1 MSFYIRQLKILHN
14 MNSPTF
20 LVKTLLIFLTCLFFT
35 TPGWGQSINSSGNI
49 FGIQQTQLSGFSD
62 DERVKVLLLNLLP
75 SGMTE
80 TAAEEIAKALQL
92 NVYNTNHFS
101 VVGPSEWNAQIKD
114 RDPTL
119 ADCHDIACGV
129 MIGKMFH
136 ADKVLVGTIHS
147 EIMLND
153 NDKEEQSIILSIR
166 LVDTRTNITD
176 FTDEVQFN
184 DLKMHDELFR
194 MAERISENSLLLG
207 NVLAVKHSGISI
219 NFGRA
224 QGIKIG
230 HRLVISRRKSFK
242 LDSVE
247 KTAGKTFQKIALAE
261 IVRVSDLSSEAVIV
275 QKISSV
281 AKGDQIQTYVNN
293 EKLIHLITQTRKELD
308 IQKKLKPK
316 NRVIRLGPTVTKG
329 STDFSNWSKRF
340 NLTKSE
346 HDLWFYTT
354 AGAVAVTI
362 LFLSGTFNISGFL
375 NILPW
380 VAGAGS
386 VYSGIKYFH
395 YREMLNE
402 LSTEGR
408 SRGFLTNSL
417 TNELSGWHWTPV
429 KKGFNI
435 AWVKHF

>member
-1 MSFYIRQLKILHN
+1 
-14 MNSPTF
+14 MNSFTL
-20 LVKTLLIFLTCLFFT
+20 LVKTLLIFFTSLFFT
-35 TPGWGQSINSSGNI
+35 TPGWGQSNNSSGNI

-75 SGMTE
+75 SGITE
-80 TAAEEIAKALQL
+80 TAAVEIAKALQL

-129 MIGKMFH
+129 MIGKMFN

-153 NDKEEQSIILSIR
+153 NGKEERSIILSIR

-176 FTDEVQFN
+176 FTDEVQFR
-184 DLKMHDELFR
+184 DLNMHDELFR
-194 MAERISENSLLLG
+194 MAERISDNSLLLG
-207 NVLAVKHSGISI
+207 NVLAVKHSGIII
-219 NFGRA
+219 NLGRA

-242 LDSVE
+242 SDSAENTV
-247 KTAGKTFQKIALAE
+247 GKTFQKIALAE
-261 IVRVSDLSSEAVIV
+261 IVQVSDLSSEAVIV
-275 QKISSV
+275 QKILSV

-293 EKLIHLITQTRKELD
+293 EKLIYLITQTRKELD

-316 NRVIRLGPTVTKG
+316 NRVIRLGPTVTKV

-346 HDLWFYTT
+346 HDRWLYTT
-354 AGAVAVTI
+354 VGAGAATI

-375 NILPW
+375 SILPW

-395 YREMLNE
+395 YREMINE

-408 SRGFLTNSL
+408 SSGFLNSSL
-417 TNELSGWHWTPV
+417 TNDLPGCHWTPV
-429 KKGFNI
+429 KNGFNI
-435 AWVKHF
+435 AWVKHS

>member
-1 MSFYIRQLKILHN
+1 
-14 MNSPTF
+14 MNSSTF
-20 LVKTLLIFLTCLFFT
+20 LVKTLLIFFTSLFFT
-35 TPGWGQSINSSGNI
+35 TPGWGQSNNSSGNI

-75 SGMTE
+75 SGITE
-80 TAAEEIAKALQL
+80 TAAVEIAKALQL

-129 MIGKMFH
+129 MIGKMFN

-153 NDKEEQSIILSIR
+153 NGKEERSIILSIR

-176 FTDEVQFN
+176 FTDEVQFS

-194 MAERISENSLLLG
+194 MAERISDNSLLLG
-207 NVLAVKHSGISI
+207 NVLAVKHSGIII
-219 NFGRA
+219 NLGRA

-230 HRLVISRRKSFK
+230 HRLVVSRRKSFK
-242 LDSVE
+242 SDSAENTV
-247 KTAGKTFQKIALAE
+247 GKTFQKIALAE
-261 IVRVSDLSSEAVIV
+261 IVQVSDLSSEAVIV
-275 QKISSV
+275 QKILSV

-293 EKLIHLITQTRKELD
+293 EKLIYLITQTRKELD

-316 NRVIRLGPTVTKG
+316 NRVIRLGPTVTKV

-346 HDLWFYTT
+346 HDRWLYTT
-354 AGAVAVTI
+354 VGAGAATI

-375 NILPW
+375 SILPW

-402 LSTEGR
+402 LSIEGR
-408 SRGFLTNSL
+408 SRGFLNSSL
-417 TNELSGWHWTPV
+417 TNELPGWHWTPV

>member
-1 MSFYIRQLKILHN
+1 

-20 LVKTLLIFLTCLFFT
+20 MVKSLLIYLTFLFLT
-35 TPGWGQSINSSGNI
+35 TPGWGQSNNSSGNI
-49 FGIQQTQLSGFSD
+49 FGIQQAQLSGFSD

-80 TAAEEIAKALQL
+80 TAAEEIEKVLQL
-92 NVYNTNHFS
+92 NVYNTNHFT

-114 RDPTL
+114 RDPTM

-153 NDKEEQSIILSIR
+153 KGKEEPSIILSIR

-230 HRLVISRRKSFK
+230 QRLVISRRKSFK
-242 LDSVE
+242 SDSVE

-261 IVRVSDLSSEAVIV
+261 IVQVSDLSSEAVIV

-281 AKGDQIQTYVNN
+281 VQGDQIQTYVNN

-308 IQKKLKPK
+308 TQKKLKPK
-316 NRVIRLGPTVTKG
+316 KQVIRLGPTITKG
-329 STDFSNWSKRF
+329 SIFSNWSKLY
-340 NLTKSE
+340 NLKKSQ
-346 HDLWFYTT
+346 HDRWLYTT
-354 AGAVAVTI
+354 AGAGTATI
-362 LFLSGTFNISGFL
+362 ILLSGAFDISGFL
-375 NILPW
+375 SILPW

-408 SRGFLTNSL
+408 SRGFLSGSL
-417 TNELSGWHWTPV
+417 TNELPGWHWTPV

>member
-1 MSFYIRQLKILHN
+1 MSFFIRQLKILHN
-14 MNSPTF
+14 MNSFTF
-20 LVKTLLIFLTCLFFT
+20 LVKTLLIFFTSLFFT
-35 TPGWGQSINSSGNI
+35 TPGWGQSNNSSGNI

-75 SGMTE
+75 SGITE
-80 TAAEEIAKALQL
+80 TAAVEIAKALQL

-153 NDKEEQSIILSIR
+153 NGKEERSIILSIR

-194 MAERISENSLLLG
+194 MAERISDNSLLLG
-207 NVLAVKHSGISI
+207 NVLAVKHSGIII
-219 NFGRA
+219 NLGRA

-242 LDSVE
+242 SDSAENTV
-247 KTAGKTFQKIALAE
+247 GKTFQKIALAE
-261 IVRVSDLSSEAVIV
+261 IVQVSDLSSEAVIV
-275 QKISSV
+275 QKLLSV

-293 EKLIHLITQTRKELD
+293 EKLIYLITQTRKELD

-316 NRVIRLGPTVTKG
+316 NRVIRLGPTVTKV

-346 HDLWFYTT
+346 HDRWLYTT
-354 AGAVAVTI
+354 VGAGAATI

-375 NILPW
+375 SILPW

-402 LSTEGR
+402 LSIEGR
-408 SRGFLTNSL
+408 SRGFLNSSL
-417 TNELSGWHWTPV
+417 TNELPGWHWTPV

>member
-1 MSFYIRQLKILHN
+1 

-35 TPGWGQSINSSGNI
+35 TPGWGQSNNSSGNI

-92 NVYNTNHFS
+92 NVYNTNHFT

-153 NDKEEQSIILSIR
+153 KGKEEPSIILSIR

-207 NVLAVKHSGISI
+207 NVLAIKHSGIII
-219 NFGRA
+219 NLGRA

-242 LDSVE
+242 SDSVE
-247 KTAGKTFQKIALAE
+247 KTARKTFQKIALAE
-261 IVRVSDLSSEAVIV
+261 IVQVSDLSSEAVIV

-308 IQKKLKPK
+308 TQKKLKPK
-316 NRVIRLGPTVTKG
+316 KQVIRLGPTITKG
-329 STDFSNWSKRF
+329 SIFSNCSKLY
-340 NLTKSE
+340 NLTKSQ
-346 HDLWFYTT
+346 HDRWLYTT
-354 AGAVAVTI
+354 AGAGTATI
-362 LFLSGTFNISGFL
+362 ILLSGAFDISGFL
-375 NILPW
+375 SILPW

-408 SRGFLTNSL
+408 SRGFLSGSL
-417 TNELSGWHWTPV
+417 TNELPGWHWTPV

>member
-1 MSFYIRQLKILHN
+1 

-20 LVKTLLIFLTCLFFT
+20 LVKTLLIFLTCLFIT
-35 TPGWGQSINSSGNI
+35 TPSWGQCNNSSGNI
-49 FGIQQTQLSGFSD
+49 FGIEETQLSGFSD

-153 NDKEEQSIILSIR
+153 NGIEEPSIILSIR

-242 LDSVE
+242 SDSVE

-346 HDLWFYTT
+346 HDRWLYTT
-354 AGAVAVTI
+354 AGAGAATI
-362 LFLSGTFNISGFL
+362 LFLSGTLNISGFL
-375 NILPW
+375 DILPR

-408 SRGFLTNSL
+408 SRGFLKSSL
-417 TNELSGWHWTPV
+417 TNELSGWYWTPV

-435 AWVKHF
+435 AWVKHY

>member
-1 MSFYIRQLKILHN
+1 

-35 TPGWGQSINSSGNI
+35 TPGWGQSNNSSGNI
-49 FGIQQTQLSGFSD
+49 FGTQQTQLSGFSD
-62 DERVKVLLLNLLP
+62 DERVKILLLNLLP

-129 MIGKMFH
+129 MIGNMFH

-153 NDKEEQSIILSIR
+153 NGKEEPSIILSIR

-242 LDSVE
+242 SDLVG

-316 NRVIRLGPTVTKG
+316 NLVVRLGPTVTKG

-346 HDLWFYTT
+346 HDRWLYTT
-354 AGAVAVTI
+354 AGAGATTI
-362 LFLSGTFNISGFL
+362 LFLSGTLNISGFL

-408 SRGFLTNSL
+408 SRGFLTSSL

>member
-1 MSFYIRQLKILHN
+1 
-14 MNSPTF
+14 MNSIPF
-20 LVKTLLIFLTCLFFT
+20 LVKTLLIFFTSLFFT
-35 TPGWGQSINSSGNI
+35 NPGWGQSNNSSGNI

-75 SGMTE
+75 SGITE
-80 TAAEEIAKALQL
+80 TAAVEIAKALQL

-114 RDPTL
+114 RNPTL

-153 NDKEEQSIILSIR
+153 NGKEERSIILSIR

-194 MAERISENSLLLG
+194 MAERISDNSLLLG
-207 NVLAVKHSGISI
+207 NVLAVKHSGIII
-219 NFGRA
+219 NLGRA

-242 LDSVE
+242 SDSAENTV
-247 KTAGKTFQKIALAE
+247 GKTFQKIALAE
-261 IVRVSDLSSEAVIV
+261 IVQVSDLSSEAVIV
-275 QKISSV
+275 QKILSV

-293 EKLIHLITQTRKELD
+293 EKLIYLITQTRKELD

-316 NRVIRLGPTVTKG
+316 NRVIRLGPTVTKV

-346 HDLWFYTT
+346 HDRWLYTT
-354 AGAVAVTI
+354 VGAGAATI

-375 NILPW
+375 SILPW

-395 YREMLNE
+395 YREMINE

-408 SRGFLTNSL
+408 SRGFLNSSL
-417 TNELSGWHWTPV
+417 ANELPGWHWTPV

>member
-35 TPGWGQSINSSGNI
+35 TPGWGQSNNSSGNI

-153 NDKEEQSIILSIR
+153 NGKEEPSIILSIR

-242 LDSVE
+242 LNSVE

-293 EKLIHLITQTRKELD
+293 EKLIHLISQTRKELD

-316 NRVIRLGPTVTKG
+316 NQVIRLGPTVTKG

-346 HDLWFYTT
+346 HDRWLYTT
-354 AGAVAVTI
+354 AGAGAATI
-362 LFLSGTFNISGFL
+362 LFLSGTLNISGFL

-395 YREMLNE
+395 FREMLNE

-408 SRGFLTNSL
+408 SRGFLTSSL

>member
-1 MSFYIRQLKILHN
+1 

-20 LVKTLLIFLTCLFFT
+20 MVKFLLIYLTFLFLT
-35 TPGWGQSINSSGNI
+35 TPGWGQSNNSSGNI
-49 FGIQQTQLSGFSD
+49 FGIQQAQLSGFSD

-80 TAAEEIAKALQL
+80 TAAEEIEKVLQL
-92 NVYNTNHFS
+92 NVYNTNHFT

-153 NDKEEQSIILSIR
+153 KGKEEPSIILSIR

-230 HRLVISRRKSFK
+230 QRLVISRRKSFK
-242 LDSVE
+242 SDSVE

-261 IVRVSDLSSEAVIV
+261 IVQVSDLSSEAVIV

-281 AKGDQIQTYVNN
+281 VQGDQIQTYVNN

-308 IQKKLKPK
+308 TQKKLKPK
-316 NRVIRLGPTVTKG
+316 KQVIRLGPTITKG
-329 STDFSNWSKRF
+329 SIFSNWSKLY
-340 NLTKSE
+340 NLKKSQ
-346 HDLWFYTT
+346 HDRWLYTT
-354 AGAVAVTI
+354 AGAGTATI
-362 LFLSGTFNISGFL
+362 ILLSGAFDISGFL
-375 NILPW
+375 SILPW

-386 VYSGIKYFH
+386 VYSGIKYLH

-408 SRGFLTNSL
+408 SRGFLTSSL

>member
-1 MSFYIRQLKILHN
+1 
-14 MNSPTF
+14 MNSITF
-20 LVKTLLIFLTCLFFT
+20 LVKTLLIFFTSLFFT
-35 TPGWGQSINSSGNI
+35 TPGWGQSNNSSGNI

-62 DERVKVLLLNLLP
+62 DKRVKVLLLNLLP
-75 SGMTE
+75 SGITE
-80 TAAEEIAKALQL
+80 TAAVEIAKALQL

-114 RDPTL
+114 RNPTL

-153 NDKEEQSIILSIR
+153 NGKEERSIILSIR

-194 MAERISENSLLLG
+194 MAERISDNSLLLG
-207 NVLAVKHSGISI
+207 NVLAVKHSGIII
-219 NFGRA
+219 NLGRA

-242 LDSVE
+242 SDSAENTV
-247 KTAGKTFQKIALAE
+247 GKTFQKIALAE
-261 IVRVSDLSSEAVIV
+261 IVQVSDLSSEAVIV
-275 QKISSV
+275 QKILSV

-293 EKLIHLITQTRKELD
+293 EKLIYLITQTRKELD

-316 NRVIRLGPTVTKG
+316 NRVIRLGPTVTKV

-346 HDLWFYTT
+346 HDRWLYTT
-354 AGAVAVTI
+354 VGAGAATI

-375 NILPW
+375 SILPW

-395 YREMLNE
+395 YREMINE

-408 SRGFLTNSL
+408 SRGFLNSSL
-417 TNELSGWHWTPV
+417 TNELPGWHWTPV

>member
-1 MSFYIRQLKILHN
+1 
-14 MNSPTF
+14 MNSITF
-20 LVKTLLIFLTCLFFT
+20 LMKTLLIFFTSLFFT
-35 TPGWGQSINSSGNI
+35 TPGWGQSNNSSGNI

-62 DERVKVLLLNLLP
+62 DKRVKVLLLNLLP
-75 SGMTE
+75 SGITE
-80 TAAEEIAKALQL
+80 TAAVEIAKALQL

-114 RDPTL
+114 RNPTL

-153 NDKEEQSIILSIR
+153 NGKEERSIILSIR

-194 MAERISENSLLLG
+194 MAERISDNSLLLG
-207 NVLAVKHSGISI
+207 NVLAVKHSGVII
-219 NFGRA
+219 NLGRA

-242 LDSVE
+242 SDSAENTV
-247 KTAGKTFQKIALAE
+247 GKTFQKIALAE
-261 IVRVSDLSSEAVIV
+261 IVQVSDLSSEAVIV
-275 QKISSV
+275 QKILSV

-293 EKLIHLITQTRKELD
+293 EKLIYLITQTRKELD

-316 NRVIRLGPTVTKG
+316 NRVIRLGPTVTKV

-346 HDLWFYTT
+346 HDRWLYTT
-354 AGAVAVTI
+354 VGAGAATI
-362 LFLSGTFNISGFL
+362 LFLGGTFNISGFL
-375 NILPW
+375 SILPW

-395 YREMLNE
+395 YREMINE

-408 SRGFLTNSL
+408 SRGFLNSSL
-417 TNELSGWHWTPV
+417 TNELPGWHWTPV

>member
-1 MSFYIRQLKILHN
+1 

-20 LVKTLLIFLTCLFFT
+20 MVKSLLIYLTFLFLT
-35 TPGWGQSINSSGNI
+35 TPGWGQSNNSSGNI
-49 FGIQQTQLSGFSD
+49 FGIQQAQLSGFSD

-92 NVYNTNHFS
+92 NVYNTNHFT

-114 RDPTL
+114 RDPTM

-153 NDKEEQSIILSIR
+153 KGKEEPSIILSIR

-230 HRLVISRRKSFK
+230 QRLVISRRKSFK
-242 LDSVE
+242 SDSVE

-261 IVRVSDLSSEAVIV
+261 IVQVSDLSSEAVIV

-308 IQKKLKPK
+308 TQKKLKPK
-316 NRVIRLGPTVTKG
+316 KQVIRLGPTITKG
-329 STDFSNWSKRF
+329 SIFSNWSKLY
-340 NLTKSE
+340 NLTKSQ
-346 HDLWFYTT
+346 HDRWLYTT
-354 AGAVAVTI
+354 AGAGTATI
-362 LFLSGTFNISGFL
+362 ILLSGAFDISGFL
-375 NILPW
+375 SILPW

-408 SRGFLTNSL
+408 SRGFLSGSL
-417 TNELSGWHWTPV
+417 TNELPGWHWTPV

>member
-1 MSFYIRQLKILHN
+1 

-35 TPGWGQSINSSGNI
+35 TPGWGQSNNSSGNI

-92 NVYNTNHFS
+92 NVYNTNHFT

-147 EIMLND
+147 EIILND
-153 NDKEEQSIILSIR
+153 NGKEEPSIILSIR

-230 HRLVISRRKSFK
+230 HRLVISRRNSFK
-242 LDSVE
+242 SDSVE

-261 IVRVSDLSSEAVIV
+261 IVQVSDLSSEAVIV

-281 AKGDQIQTYVNN
+281 VQGDQIQTYVNN

-308 IQKKLKPK
+308 TQKKLKPK
-316 NRVIRLGPTVTKG
+316 KQVIRLGPTITKG
-329 STDFSNWSKRF
+329 SIFSNWSKLY
-340 NLTKSE
+340 NLTKSQ
-346 HDLWFYTT
+346 HDRWLYTT
-354 AGAVAVTI
+354 AGAGTATI
-362 LFLSGTFNISGFL
+362 ILLSGAFDISGFL
-375 NILPW
+375 SILPW

-408 SRGFLTNSL
+408 SRGFLSGSL
-417 TNELSGWHWTPV
+417 TNELPGWHWTPV

>member
-1 MSFYIRQLKILHN
+1 
-14 MNSPTF
+14 MNSFTF
-20 LVKTLLIFLTCLFFT
+20 LVKTLLIFFTSLFFT
-35 TPGWGQSINSSGNI
+35 TPLWGQSNNSSGNI

-75 SGMTE
+75 SGITE
-80 TAAEEIAKALQL
+80 TAAVEIAKALQL

-129 MIGKMFH
+129 MIGKMFN

-153 NDKEEQSIILSIR
+153 NGKEERSIILSIR

-176 FTDEVQFN
+176 FTDEVQFS

-194 MAERISENSLLLG
+194 MAERISDNSLLLG
-207 NVLAVKHSGISI
+207 NVLAVKHSGIII
-219 NFGRA
+219 NLGRA

-242 LDSVE
+242 SDSAENTV
-247 KTAGKTFQKIALAE
+247 GKTFQKIALAE
-261 IVRVSDLSSEAVIV
+261 IVQVSDLSSEAVIV
-275 QKISSV
+275 QKILSV

-293 EKLIHLITQTRKELD
+293 EKLIYLITQTRKELD

-316 NRVIRLGPTVTKG
+316 NRVIRLGPTVTKV

-346 HDLWFYTT
+346 HDRWLYTT
-354 AGAVAVTI
+354 VGAGAATI

-375 NILPW
+375 SILPW

-395 YREMLNE
+395 YREMINE

-408 SRGFLTNSL
+408 SRGFLTSSL
-417 TNELSGWHWTPV
+417 TNDLPGWHWTPV

>member
-1 MSFYIRQLKILHN
+1 

-35 TPGWGQSINSSGNI
+35 TPGWGQSNNSSGNI

-153 NDKEEQSIILSIR
+153 NGKEEPSIILSIR

-242 LDSVE
+242 SDSVE

-293 EKLIHLITQTRKELD
+293 EKLIHLISQTRKELD

-316 NRVIRLGPTVTKG
+316 NLAVRLGPTVTKG

-346 HDLWFYTT
+346 HDRWLYTT
-354 AGAVAVTI
+354 AGAGAATI
-362 LFLSGTFNISGFL
+362 LFLSGTLNISGFL
-375 NILPW
+375 DILPW

-408 SRGFLTNSL
+408 SRGFLTSSL
-417 TNELSGWHWTPV
+417 TNEFSGWHWTPV

-435 AWVKHF
+435 AWVKYF

>member
-1 MSFYIRQLKILHN
+1 
-14 MNSPTF
+14 MNSSTF
-20 LVKTLLIFLTCLFFT
+20 LVKTLLIFFTSLFFT
-35 TPGWGQSINSSGNI
+35 TPGWGQSNNSSGNI

-75 SGMTE
+75 SGITE
-80 TAAEEIAKALQL
+80 TAAVEIAKALQL

-153 NDKEEQSIILSIR
+153 NGKEEQSIILSIR

-194 MAERISENSLLLG
+194 MAERISDNSLLLG
-207 NVLAVKHSGISI
+207 NVLAVKHSGIII
-219 NFGRA
+219 NLGRA

-242 LDSVE
+242 SDSAENTV
-247 KTAGKTFQKIALAE
+247 GKTFQKIALAE
-261 IVRVSDLSSEAVIV
+261 IVQVSDLSSEAVIV
-275 QKISSV
+275 QKILSV

-293 EKLIHLITQTRKELD
+293 EKLIYLITQTRKELD

-316 NRVIRLGPTVTKG
+316 NRVIRLGPTVTKV

-340 NLTKSE
+340 NMTKSE
-346 HDLWFYTT
+346 HDRWLYTT
-354 AGAVAVTI
+354 VGAGAATI

-375 NILPW
+375 SILPW

-402 LSTEGR
+402 LSIEGR
-408 SRGFLTNSL
+408 SRGFLNSSL
-417 TNELSGWHWTPV
+417 TNELPGWHWTPV

>member
-1 MSFYIRQLKILHN
+1 
-14 MNSPTF
+14 MNSITF
-20 LVKTLLIFLTCLFFT
+20 LVKTLLIFFTSLFFT
-35 TPGWGQSINSSGNI
+35 NPGWGQSNNSSGNI

-75 SGMTE
+75 SGITE
-80 TAAEEIAKALQL
+80 TAAVEIAKALQL

-114 RDPTL
+114 RNPTL

-153 NDKEEQSIILSIR
+153 NGKEERSIILSIR

-194 MAERISENSLLLG
+194 MAERISDNSLLLG
-207 NVLAVKHSGISI
+207 NVLAVKHSGIII
-219 NFGRA
+219 NLGRA

-242 LDSVE
+242 SDSAENTV
-247 KTAGKTFQKIALAE
+247 GKTFQKIALAE
-261 IVRVSDLSSEAVIV
+261 IVQVSDLSSEAVIV
-275 QKISSV
+275 QKILSV

-293 EKLIHLITQTRKELD
+293 EKLIYLITQTRKELD

-316 NRVIRLGPTVTKG
+316 NRVIRLGPTVTKV

-346 HDLWFYTT
+346 HDRWLYTT
-354 AGAVAVTI
+354 VGAGAATI

-375 NILPW
+375 SILPW

-395 YREMLNE
+395 YREMINE

-408 SRGFLTNSL
+408 SRGFLNSSL
-417 TNELSGWHWTPV
+417 ANELPGWHWTPV

>member
-1 MSFYIRQLKILHN
+1 
-14 MNSPTF
+14 MNSITF
-20 LVKTLLIFLTCLFFT
+20 LVKTLLIFFTSLFFT
-35 TPGWGQSINSSGNI
+35 TPGWGQSNNSSGNI

-62 DERVKVLLLNLLP
+62 DKRVKVLLLNLLP
-75 SGMTE
+75 SGITE
-80 TAAEEIAKALQL
+80 TAAVEIAKALQL

-114 RDPTL
+114 RNPTL

-153 NDKEEQSIILSIR
+153 NGKEERSIILSIR

-194 MAERISENSLLLG
+194 MAERISDNSLLLG
-207 NVLAVKHSGISI
+207 NVLAVKHSGIII
-219 NFGRA
+219 NLGRA

-230 HRLVISRRKSFK
+230 HRLVISQRKSFK
-242 LDSVE
+242 SDSAENTV
-247 KTAGKTFQKIALAE
+247 GKTFQKIALAE
-261 IVRVSDLSSEAVIV
+261 IVQVSDLSSEAVIV
-275 QKISSV
+275 QKILSV

-293 EKLIHLITQTRKELD
+293 EKLIYLITQTRKELD

-316 NRVIRLGPTVTKG
+316 NRVIRLGPTVTKV

-346 HDLWFYTT
+346 HDRWLYTT
-354 AGAVAVTI
+354 VGAGAATI
-362 LFLSGTFNISGFL
+362 LFLGGTFNISGFL
-375 NILPW
+375 SILPW

-395 YREMLNE
+395 YREMINE

-408 SRGFLTNSL
+408 SRGFLNSSL
-417 TNELSGWHWTPV
+417 TNELPGWHWTPV

>member
-1 MSFYIRQLKILHN
+1 VSFYIRQLKILHN

-20 LVKTLLIFLTCLFFT
+20 MVKSLLIYLTFLFLT
-35 TPGWGQSINSSGNI
+35 TPGWGQSNNSSGNI

-80 TAAEEIAKALQL
+80 TAAEEIAKSLQL
-92 NVYNTNHFS
+92 NVYNTNHFT

-153 NDKEEQSIILSIR
+153 KGKEEPSIILSIR

-230 HRLVISRRKSFK
+230 QRLVISRRKSFK
-242 LDSVE
+242 SDSVE

-261 IVRVSDLSSEAVIV
+261 IVQVSDLSSEAVIV

-293 EKLIHLITQTRKELD
+293 EKLIYLIKQTRKELD
-308 IQKKLKPK
+308 TQKKLKPK
-316 NRVIRLGPTVTKG
+316 KQVIRLEPTITKG
-329 STDFSNWSKRF
+329 SIFSNWSKLY
-340 NLTKSE
+340 NLTKSQ
-346 HDLWFYTT
+346 HDRWLYTT
-354 AGAVAVTI
+354 AGAGTATI
-362 LFLSGTFNISGFL
+362 ILLSGAFDISGFL
-375 NILPW
+375 SILPW

-408 SRGFLTNSL
+408 TRGFLSSSI
-417 TNELSGWHWTPV
+417 TNELPGWHWTPV

>member
-1 MSFYIRQLKILHN
+1 
-14 MNSPTF
+14 MNSITF
-20 LVKTLLIFLTCLFFT
+20 LVKTLLIFFTSLFFT
-35 TPGWGQSINSSGNI
+35 TPGWGQSNNSSGNI

-62 DERVKVLLLNLLP
+62 DKRVKVLLLNLLP
-75 SGMTE
+75 SGITE
-80 TAAEEIAKALQL
+80 TAAVEIAKALQL

-114 RDPTL
+114 RNPTL

-153 NDKEEQSIILSIR
+153 NGKEERSIILSIR

-194 MAERISENSLLLG
+194 MAERISDNSLLLG
-207 NVLAVKHSGISI
+207 NVLAVKHSGITI
-219 NFGRA
+219 NLGRA

-230 HRLVISRRKSFK
+230 HRLVISQRKSFK
-242 LDSVE
+242 SDSAENTV
-247 KTAGKTFQKIALAE
+247 GKTFQKIALAE
-261 IVRVSDLSSEAVIV
+261 IVQVSDLSSEAVIV
-275 QKISSV
+275 QKILSV

-293 EKLIHLITQTRKELD
+293 EKLIYLITQTRKELD

-316 NRVIRLGPTVTKG
+316 NRVIRLGPTVTKV

-346 HDLWFYTT
+346 HDRWLYTT
-354 AGAVAVTI
+354 VGAGAATI

-375 NILPW
+375 SILPW

-395 YREMLNE
+395 YREMINE

-408 SRGFLTNSL
+408 SRGFLNSSL
-417 TNELSGWHWTPV
+417 TNELPGWHWTPV

>member
-1 MSFYIRQLKILHN
+1 
-14 MNSPTF
+14 MNSITF
-20 LVKTLLIFLTCLFFT
+20 LVKTLLIFFTSLFFT
-35 TPGWGQSINSSGNI
+35 TPGWGQSNNSSGNI

-62 DERVKVLLLNLLP
+62 DKRVKVLLLNLLP
-75 SGMTE
+75 SGITE
-80 TAAEEIAKALQL
+80 TAAVEIAKALQL

-114 RDPTL
+114 RNPTL

-153 NDKEEQSIILSIR
+153 NGKEERSIILSIR

-194 MAERISENSLLLG
+194 MAERISDNSLLLG
-207 NVLAVKHSGISI
+207 NVMAVKHSGIII
-219 NFGRA
+219 NLGRA

-242 LDSVE
+242 SDSAENTV
-247 KTAGKTFQKIALAE
+247 GKTFQKIALAE
-261 IVRVSDLSSEAVIV
+261 IVQVSDLSSEAVIV
-275 QKISSV
+275 QKILSV

-293 EKLIHLITQTRKELD
+293 EKLIYLITQTRKELD

-316 NRVIRLGPTVTKG
+316 KRVIRLGPTVTKV

-346 HDLWFYTT
+346 HDRWLYTT
-354 AGAVAVTI
+354 VGAGTATI
-362 LFLSGTFNISGFL
+362 LFLGGTFNISGFL
-375 NILPW
+375 SILPW

-395 YREMLNE
+395 YREMINE

-408 SRGFLTNSL
+408 SRGFLSGSL
-417 TNELSGWHWTPV
+417 TNELPGWHWTPV

>member
-14 MNSPTF
+14 LNSPTF
-20 LVKTLLIFLTCLFFT
+20 LVKTLLIFLTCLFFN
-35 TPGWGQSINSSGNI
+35 TPGWGQSKNSSGNNI
-49 FGIQQTQLSGFSD
+49 GIQKTQLSGFSD
-62 DERVKVLLLNLLP
+62 DERIKILLLNLLP

-153 NDKEEQSIILSIR
+153 NGKEEPSIILSIR

-316 NRVIRLGPTVTKG
+316 NLVIRLGPTVTKG

-346 HDLWFYTT
+346 HDRWLYTT
-354 AGAVAVTI
+354 AGAGAATI
-362 LFLSGTFNISGFL
+362 LFLSGTLNISGFL

-408 SRGFLTNSL
+408 SRGFLKSSL

>member
-1 MSFYIRQLKILHN
+1 
-14 MNSPTF
+14 MNSFTF
-20 LVKTLLIFLTCLFFT
+20 LVKTLLIFFTSLFFT
-35 TPGWGQSINSSGNI
+35 TPGWGQSNNSSGNI

-75 SGMTE
+75 SGITE
-80 TAAEEIAKALQL
+80 TAAVEIAKALQL

-129 MIGKMFH
+129 MIGKMFN

-153 NDKEEQSIILSIR
+153 NGKEERSIILSIR

-194 MAERISENSLLLG
+194 MAERISDNSLLLG
-207 NVLAVKHSGISI
+207 NVLAVKHSGIII
-219 NFGRA
+219 NLGRA

-242 LDSVE
+242 SDSAENTV
-247 KTAGKTFQKIALAE
+247 GKTFQKIALAE
-261 IVRVSDLSSEAVIV
+261 IVQVSDLSSEAVIV
-275 QKISSV
+275 QKILSV

-293 EKLIHLITQTRKELD
+293 EKLIYLITQTRKELD

-316 NRVIRLGPTVTKG
+316 NRVIRLGPTVTKV

-340 NLTKSE
+340 NMTKSE
-346 HDLWFYTT
+346 HDRWLYTT
-354 AGAVAVTI
+354 VGAGAATI

-375 NILPW
+375 SILPW

-402 LSTEGR
+402 LSIEGR
-408 SRGFLTNSL
+408 SRGFLNSSL
-417 TNELSGWHWTPV
+417 TNELPGWHWTPV

>member
-1 MSFYIRQLKILHN
+1 
-14 MNSPTF
+14 MNSFTF
-20 LVKTLLIFLTCLFFT
+20 LVKTLLIFFTSLFFT
-35 TPGWGQSINSSGNI
+35 TPGWGQSNNSSGNI

-75 SGMTE
+75 SGITE
-80 TAAEEIAKALQL
+80 TAAVEIAKALQL

-153 NDKEEQSIILSIR
+153 NGKEERSIILSIR

-194 MAERISENSLLLG
+194 MAERISDNSLLLG
-207 NVLAVKHSGISI
+207 NVLAVKHSGIII
-219 NFGRA
+219 NLGRA

-242 LDSVE
+242 SDSAENTV
-247 KTAGKTFQKIALAE
+247 GKTFQKIALAE
-261 IVRVSDLSSEAVIV
+261 IVQVSDLSSEAVIV
-275 QKISSV
+275 QKILSV

-293 EKLIHLITQTRKELD
+293 EKLIYLITQTRKELD

-316 NRVIRLGPTVTKG
+316 NRVIRLGPTVTKV

-346 HDLWFYTT
+346 HDRWLYTT
-354 AGAVAVTI
+354 VGAGAGTI

-375 NILPW
+375 SILPW

-402 LSTEGR
+402 LSIEGR
-408 SRGFLTNSL
+408 SRGFLNSSL
-417 TNELSGWHWTPV
+417 TNELPGWHWTPV

>member
-1 MSFYIRQLKILHN
+1 MSFFIRQLKILHN
-14 MNSPTF
+14 MNSITF
-20 LVKTLLIFLTCLFFT
+20 LVKTLLIFFTSLFFT
-35 TPGWGQSINSSGNI
+35 TPGWGQSNNSSGNI

-75 SGMTE
+75 SGITE
-80 TAAEEIAKALQL
+80 TAAVEIAKALQL

-114 RDPTL
+114 RNPTL

-153 NDKEEQSIILSIR
+153 NGKEERSIILSIR

-194 MAERISENSLLLG
+194 MAERISDNSLLLG
-207 NVLAVKHSGISI
+207 NVLAVKHSGIII
-219 NFGRA
+219 NLGRA

-242 LDSVE
+242 SDSAENTV
-247 KTAGKTFQKIALAE
+247 GKTFQKIALAE
-261 IVRVSDLSSEAVIV
+261 IVQVSDLSSEAVIV
-275 QKISSV
+275 QKILSV

-293 EKLIHLITQTRKELD
+293 EKLIYLITQTRKELD

-316 NRVIRLGPTVTKG
+316 NRVIRLGPTVTKV

-346 HDLWFYTT
+346 HDRWLYTT
-354 AGAVAVTI
+354 VGAGAATI

-375 NILPW
+375 SILPW

-395 YREMLNE
+395 YREMINE

-408 SRGFLTNSL
+408 SRGFLNSSL
-417 TNELSGWHWTPV
+417 TNELPGWHWTPV
-429 KKGFNI
+429 KKGFDI

>member
-1 MSFYIRQLKILHN
+1 
-14 MNSPTF
+14 MNSITF
-20 LVKTLLIFLTCLFFT
+20 LVKTLLIFFTSLFFT
-35 TPGWGQSINSSGNI
+35 TPGWGQSNNSSGNI

-75 SGMTE
+75 SGITE
-80 TAAEEIAKALQL
+80 TAAVEIAKALQL

-114 RDPTL
+114 RNPTL

-153 NDKEEQSIILSIR
+153 NGKEERSIILSIR

-194 MAERISENSLLLG
+194 MAERISDNSLLLG
-207 NVLAVKHSGISI
+207 NVLAVKHSGIII
-219 NFGRA
+219 NLGRA

-242 LDSVE
+242 SDSAENTV
-247 KTAGKTFQKIALAE
+247 GKTFQKIALAE
-261 IVRVSDLSSEAVIV
+261 IVQVSDLSSEAVIV
-275 QKISSV
+275 QKILSV

-293 EKLIHLITQTRKELD
+293 EKLIYLITQTRKELD

-316 NRVIRLGPTVTKG
+316 NRVIRLGPTVTKV

-346 HDLWFYTT
+346 HDRWLYTT
-354 AGAVAVTI
+354 VGAGAATI

-375 NILPW
+375 SILPW

-395 YREMLNE
+395 YREMINE

-408 SRGFLTNSL
+408 SRGFLNSSL
-417 TNELSGWHWTPV
+417 ANELPGWHWTPV

>member
-14 MNSPTF
+14 MNSSTF
-20 LVKTLLIFLTCLFFT
+20 LVKTLLIFFTSLFFT
-35 TPGWGQSINSSGNI
+35 TPGWGQSNNSSGNI

-75 SGMTE
+75 SGITE
-80 TAAEEIAKALQL
+80 TAAVEIAKALQL

-153 NDKEEQSIILSIR
+153 NGKEERSIILSIR

-194 MAERISENSLLLG
+194 MAERISDNSLLLG
-207 NVLAVKHSGISI
+207 NVLAVKHSGIII
-219 NFGRA
+219 NLGRA

-242 LDSVE
+242 SDSAENTV
-247 KTAGKTFQKIALAE
+247 GKTFQKIALAE
-261 IVRVSDLSSEAVIV
+261 IVQVSDLSSEAVIV
-275 QKISSV
+275 QKILSV

-293 EKLIHLITQTRKELD
+293 EKLIYLITQTRKELD

-316 NRVIRLGPTVTKG
+316 NRVIRLGPTVTKV

-340 NLTKSE
+340 NMTKSE
-346 HDLWFYTT
+346 HDRWLYTT
-354 AGAVAVTI
+354 VGAGAATI

-375 NILPW
+375 SILPW

-402 LSTEGR
+402 LSIEGR
-408 SRGFLTNSL
+408 SRGFLNSSL
-417 TNELSGWHWTPV
+417 TNELPGWHWTPV

>member
-1 MSFYIRQLKILHN
+1 
-14 MNSPTF
+14 MNSFTF
-20 LVKTLLIFLTCLFFT
+20 LVKTLLIFFTSLFFT
-35 TPGWGQSINSSGNI
+35 TPGWGQSNNSSGNI

-75 SGMTE
+75 SGITE
-80 TAAEEIAKALQL
+80 TAAVEIAKALQL

-153 NDKEEQSIILSIR
+153 NGKEERSIILSIR

-176 FTDEVQFN
+176 FTDEVQFS

-194 MAERISENSLLLG
+194 MAERISDNSLLLG
-207 NVLAVKHSGISI
+207 NVLAVKHSGIII
-219 NFGRA
+219 NLGRA

-242 LDSVE
+242 SDSAENTV
-247 KTAGKTFQKIALAE
+247 GKTFQKIALAE
-261 IVRVSDLSSEAVIV
+261 IVQVSDLSSEAVIV
-275 QKISSV
+275 QKILSV

-293 EKLIHLITQTRKELD
+293 EKLIYLITQTRKELD

-316 NRVIRLGPTVTKG
+316 NRVIRLGPTVTKV

-340 NLTKSE
+340 NMTKSE
-346 HDLWFYTT
+346 HDRWLYTT
-354 AGAVAVTI
+354 VGAGAATI

-375 NILPW
+375 SILPW

-402 LSTEGR
+402 LSIEGR
-408 SRGFLTNSL
+408 SRGFLNSSL
-417 TNELSGWHWTPV
+417 TNELPGWHWTPV

>member
-35 TPGWGQSINSSGNI
+35 TPGWGQSNNSSGNI

-92 NVYNTNHFS
+92 NVYNTNHFT

-153 NDKEEQSIILSIR
+153 KGKEEPSIILSIR

-230 HRLVISRRKSFK
+230 QRLVISRRKSFK
-242 LDSVE
+242 SDSVE

-261 IVRVSDLSSEAVIV
+261 IVQVSDLSSEAVIV

-281 AKGDQIQTYVNN
+281 VQGDQIQTYVNN

-308 IQKKLKPK
+308 TQKKLKPK
-316 NRVIRLGPTVTKG
+316 KQVIRLGPTITKG
-329 STDFSNWSKRF
+329 SIFSNWSKLY
-340 NLTKSE
+340 NLTKSQ
-346 HDLWFYTT
+346 HDRWLYTT
-354 AGAVAVTI
+354 AGAGTATI
-362 LFLSGTFNISGFL
+362 ILLSGAFDISGFL
-375 NILPW
+375 SILPW

-408 SRGFLTNSL
+408 SRGFLTSSL
-417 TNELSGWHWTPV
+417 TNELPGWHWTPV

>member
-1 MSFYIRQLKILHN
+1 
-14 MNSPTF
+14 MNSITF
-20 LVKTLLIFLTCLFFT
+20 LVKTLLIFFTSLFFT
-35 TPGWGQSINSSGNI
+35 TPGWGQSNNSSGNI

-62 DERVKVLLLNLLP
+62 DKRVKVLLLNLLP
-75 SGMTE
+75 SGITE
-80 TAAEEIAKALQL
+80 TAAVEIAKALQL

-153 NDKEEQSIILSIR
+153 NGKEERSIILSIR

-194 MAERISENSLLLG
+194 MAERISDNSLLLG
-207 NVLAVKHSGISI
+207 NVLAVKHSGIII
-219 NFGRA
+219 NLGRA

-230 HRLVISRRKSFK
+230 HRLVISQRKSFK
-242 LDSVE
+242 SDSAE
-247 KTAGKTFQKIALAE
+247 NALGKTFQKIALAE
-261 IVRVSDLSSEAVIV
+261 IVQVSDLSSEAVIV
-275 QKISSV
+275 QKILSV

-293 EKLIHLITQTRKELD
+293 EKLIYLITQTRKELD

-316 NRVIRLGPTVTKG
+316 NRVIRLGPTVTKV

-340 NLTKSE
+340 NMTKSE
-346 HDLWFYTT
+346 HDRWLYTT
-354 AGAVAVTI
+354 VGAGAGTI

-375 NILPW
+375 SILPW

-408 SRGFLTNSL
+408 SRGFLNSSL
-417 TNELSGWHWTPV
+417 TNELPGWHWTPV

>member
-1 MSFYIRQLKILHN
+1 
-14 MNSPTF
+14 MNSFTF
-20 LVKTLLIFLTCLFFT
+20 LVKTLLIFFTSLFFT
-35 TPGWGQSINSSGNI
+35 TPGWGQSNNSSGNI

-75 SGMTE
+75 SGITE
-80 TAAEEIAKALQL
+80 TAAVEIAKALQL

-129 MIGKMFH
+129 MIGKMFN

-153 NDKEEQSIILSIR
+153 NGKEERSIILSIR

-194 MAERISENSLLLG
+194 MAERISDNSLLLG
-207 NVLAVKHSGISI
+207 NVLAVKHSGIII
-219 NFGRA
+219 NLGRA

-242 LDSVE
+242 SDSAENTV
-247 KTAGKTFQKIALAE
+247 GKTFQKIALAE
-261 IVRVSDLSSEAVIV
+261 IVQVSDLSSEAVIV
-275 QKISSV
+275 QKILSV

-293 EKLIHLITQTRKELD
+293 EKLIYLITQTRKELD

-316 NRVIRLGPTVTKG
+316 NRVIRLGPTVTKV

-346 HDLWFYTT
+346 HDRWLYTT
-354 AGAVAVTI
+354 VGAGAATI

-375 NILPW
+375 SILPW

-402 LSTEGR
+402 LSIEGR
-408 SRGFLTNSL
+408 SRGFLNSSL
-417 TNELSGWHWTPV
+417 TNELPGWHWTPV

>member
-14 MNSPTF
+14 MNSPTY
-20 LVKTLLIFLTCLFFT
+20 LVKSLLIYLTFLFFT
-35 TPGWGQSINSSGNI
+35 TPGWGQSNNSSGNI

-153 NDKEEQSIILSIR
+153 KGKEEPSIILSIR

-230 HRLVISRRKSFK
+230 QRLVISRRKSFK
-242 LDSVE
+242 SDSVE

-261 IVRVSDLSSEAVIV
+261 IVQVSDLSSEAVIV

-308 IQKKLKPK
+308 TQKKLKPK
-316 NRVIRLGPTVTKG
+316 KQVIRLGPTITKG
-329 STDFSNWSKRF
+329 SIFSNWSKLY
-340 NLTKSE
+340 NLKKSQ
-346 HDLWFYTT
+346 HDRWLYTT
-354 AGAVAVTI
+354 AGAGTATI
-362 LFLSGTFNISGFL
+362 ILLSGAFDISGFL
-375 NILPW
+375 SILPW

-386 VYSGIKYFH
+386 VYSGIKYLH

-408 SRGFLTNSL
+408 SRGFLTSSL
-417 TNELSGWHWTPV
+417 TNELPGWHWTPV

>member
-1 MSFYIRQLKILHN
+1 

-35 TPGWGQSINSSGNI
+35 TPGWGQSNNSSGNI

-153 NDKEEQSIILSIR
+153 NGKEEPSIILSIR

-242 LDSVE
+242 SDSVE
-247 KTAGKTFQKIALAE
+247 KPAGKTFQKIALAE

-308 IQKKLKPK
+308 TQKKLKPK
-316 NRVIRLGPTVTKG
+316 KQVIRLGPTITKG
-329 STDFSNWSKRF
+329 SIFSNWSKLYK
-340 NLTKSE
+340 LTKSQ
-346 HDLWFYTT
+346 HDRWLYTT
-354 AGAVAVTI
+354 AGAGTATI
-362 LFLSGTFNISGFL
+362 ILLSGAFDISGFL
-375 NILPW
+375 SILPW

-395 YREMLNE
+395 YRDMLNE

-408 SRGFLTNSL
+408 SRGFLSGSL
-417 TNELSGWHWTPV
+417 TNELPGWHWTPV

>member
-1 MSFYIRQLKILHN
+1 
-14 MNSPTF
+14 MNSPIF
-20 LVKTLLIFLTCLFFT
+20 LVKTLLIFLTSLFFT
-35 TPGWGQSINSSGNI
+35 TPGWGQSNNSSGNI

-119 ADCHDIACGV
+119 GDCHDIACGV

-153 NDKEEQSIILSIR
+153 NDKKEQSIILSIR
-166 LVDTRTNITD
+166 LVDIRTNITD

-242 LDSVE
+242 SDSVE
-247 KTAGKTFQKIALAE
+247 NTAGKTFQKIALAE

-275 QKISSV
+275 QKISTV
-281 AKGDQIQTYVNN
+281 AKGDLIQTYVNN
-293 EKLIHLITQTRKELD
+293 EKLIHLISQTRKELD

-316 NRVIRLGPTVTKG
+316 NLAVRLGPTVTKG

-346 HDLWFYTT
+346 HDRWLYTT
-354 AGAVAVTI
+354 AGAGAATI
-362 LFLSGTFNISGFL
+362 LFLSGTLNISGFL

-408 SRGFLTNSL
+408 SRGFLTSSL
-417 TNELSGWHWTPV
+417 NNELSGWHWTPV

>member
-20 LVKTLLIFLTCLFFT
+20 MVKSLLIFLTCLFFT
-35 TPGWGQSINSSGNI
+35 TPGWGQSNNSSGNI

-92 NVYNTNHFS
+92 NVYNTNHFT

-153 NDKEEQSIILSIR
+153 NGKEEPSIILSIR

-293 EKLIHLITQTRKELD
+293 EKLIHLISQTRKELD

-316 NRVIRLGPTVTKG
+316 NLVIRLGPTVTKG

-346 HDLWFYTT
+346 HDRWLYTT
-354 AGAVAVTI
+354 AGAGAATI
-362 LFLSGTFNISGFL
+362 LFLSGTLNISGFL

-408 SRGFLTNSL
+408 SRGFLTSSL
-417 TNELSGWHWTPV
+417 TNELSGWYWTPV

>member
-1 MSFYIRQLKILHN
+1 
-14 MNSPTF
+14 MNSITF
-20 LVKTLLIFLTCLFFT
+20 LVKTLLIFFTSLFFT
-35 TPGWGQSINSSGNI
+35 NPGWGQSNNSSGNI

-75 SGMTE
+75 SGITE
-80 TAAEEIAKALQL
+80 TAAVEIAKALQL

-114 RDPTL
+114 RNPTL

-153 NDKEEQSIILSIR
+153 NGKEERSIILSIR

-194 MAERISENSLLLG
+194 MAERISDNSLLLG
-207 NVLAVKHSGISI
+207 NVLAVKHSGIII
-219 NFGRA
+219 NLGRA

-242 LDSVE
+242 SDSAENTV
-247 KTAGKTFQKIALAE
+247 GKTFQKIALAE
-261 IVRVSDLSSEAVIV
+261 IVQVSDLSSEAVIV
-275 QKISSV
+275 QKILSV

-293 EKLIHLITQTRKELD
+293 EKLIYLITQTRKELD
-308 IQKKLKPK
+308 IQKKIKPK
-316 NRVIRLGPTVTKG
+316 NRVIRLGPTVTKV

-346 HDLWFYTT
+346 HDRWLYTT
-354 AGAVAVTI
+354 VGAGAATI

-375 NILPW
+375 SILPW

-395 YREMLNE
+395 YREMINE

-408 SRGFLTNSL
+408 SRGFLNSSIA
-417 TNELSGWHWTPV
+417 NELPGWHWTPV

>member
-1 MSFYIRQLKILHN
+1 
-14 MNSPTF
+14 MNSSTF
-20 LVKTLLIFLTCLFFT
+20 LVKTLLIFFTCLFFT
-35 TPGWGQSINSSGNI
+35 TPGWGQSNNSSGNI

-75 SGMTE
+75 SGITE
-80 TAAEEIAKALQL
+80 TAAVEIAKALQL

-153 NDKEEQSIILSIR
+153 NGKEERSIILSIR

-176 FTDEVQFN
+176 FTDEVQFS

-194 MAERISENSLLLG
+194 MAERISDNSLLLG
-207 NVLAVKHSGISI
+207 NVLAVKHSGIII
-219 NFGRA
+219 NLGRA

-242 LDSVE
+242 SDSAENTV
-247 KTAGKTFQKIALAE
+247 GKTFQKIALAE
-261 IVRVSDLSSEAVIV
+261 IVQVSDLSSEAVIV
-275 QKISSV
+275 QKLLSV

-293 EKLIHLITQTRKELD
+293 EKLIYLITQTRKELD

-316 NRVIRLGPTVTKG
+316 NRVIRLGPTVTKV

-346 HDLWFYTT
+346 HDRWLYTT
-354 AGAVAVTI
+354 VGAGAATI

-375 NILPW
+375 SILPW

-395 YREMLNE
+395 YREMINE

-408 SRGFLTNSL
+408 SRGFLNSSL
-417 TNELSGWHWTPV
+417 TNELPGWHWTPV

>member
-1 MSFYIRQLKILHN
+1 

-20 LVKTLLIFLTCLFFT
+20 LVKTLLIYLTCLFFT
-35 TPGWGQSINSSGNI
+35 TPGWGQSNNSSGNI

-92 NVYNTNHFS
+92 NVYNTNHFT

-153 NDKEEQSIILSIR
+153 NGKEEPSIILSIR

-219 NFGRA
+219 NLGRA

-242 LDSVE
+242 SDSVE

-261 IVRVSDLSSEAVIV
+261 IVQVSDLSSEAVIV

-308 IQKKLKPK
+308 TQKKLKPK
-316 NRVIRLGPTVTKG
+316 KQVIRLGPTITKG
-329 STDFSNWSKRF
+329 SIFSNWSKLY
-340 NLTKSE
+340 NLTKSQ
-346 HDLWFYTT
+346 HDRWLYTT
-354 AGAVAVTI
+354 AGAGTATI
-362 LFLSGTFNISGFL
+362 ILLSGAFDISGFL
-375 NILPW
+375 SILPW

-408 SRGFLTNSL
+408 SRGFLTSSL
-417 TNELSGWHWTPV
+417 TNELPGWHWTPV

>member
-1 MSFYIRQLKILHN
+1 
-14 MNSPTF
+14 MNSFTL
-20 LVKTLLIFLTCLFFT
+20 LVKTLLIFFTSLFFT
-35 TPGWGQSINSSGNI
+35 TPGWGQSNNSSGNI

-75 SGMTE
+75 SGITE
-80 TAAEEIAKALQL
+80 TAAVEIAKALQL

-129 MIGKMFH
+129 MIGKMFN

-153 NDKEEQSIILSIR
+153 NGKEERSIILSIR

-176 FTDEVQFN
+176 FTDEVQFS

-194 MAERISENSLLLG
+194 MAERISDNSLLLG
-207 NVLAVKHSGISI
+207 NVLAVKHSGIII
-219 NFGRA
+219 NLGRA

-242 LDSVE
+242 SDSAENTV
-247 KTAGKTFQKIALAE
+247 GKTFQKIALAE
-261 IVRVSDLSSEAVIV
+261 IVQVSDLSSEAVIV
-275 QKISSV
+275 QKILSV

-293 EKLIHLITQTRKELD
+293 EKLIYLITQTRKELD

-316 NRVIRLGPTVTKG
+316 NRVIRLGPTVTKV

-346 HDLWFYTT
+346 HDRWLYTT
-354 AGAVAVTI
+354 VGAGAATI

-375 NILPW
+375 SILPW

-395 YREMLNE
+395 YREMINE

-408 SRGFLTNSL
+408 SRGFLNSSL
-417 TNELSGWHWTPV
+417 TYELPGWHWTPV